1 MITPKI
7 KVGKNEI
14 LNFNEALGKE
24 WITTNS
30 LGGYA
35 SSTILNIN
43 TRKYHGLL
51 VASFNPPRDRSVCV
65 AKIDEALLIK
75 DNIHPIFANE
85 FQWGISPNGHKFLK
99 EFSISPFPK
108 HVYTLE
114 NVEISR
120 TIFMPRGKNAVIAIY
135 EVLNWKDQDFEIN
148 VFPLLACRHFHSV
161 VNRKESPLK
170 FFQKPRGKQTELLV
184 ENPKTVLIFGATEGV
199 YCQEE
204 RWVENVFFREEHAR
218 GESCIEDWYKPG
230 FFKIHIERDTRK
242 NFAFLAAASEAE
254 GSAIQVWRTLPY
266 TMDNVEALYL
276 EEIGRREELLA
287 NFYDRHRTLEV
298 SDWLSM
304 AVLAADMFIVGD
316 RWKSVI
322 AGYHWFEDWG
332 RDTFISMPGLMLI
345 TGRFEDAKNVFLTFN
360 SLCRQGLI
368 PNFISDRESHSAYNS
383 VDATLWFF
391 NAVLQYLKYTGD
403 FQFVKENLWEN
414 MKLAV
419 ENLTEG
425 KFSNM
430 HMDKDNLLWHAPQ
443 LTWMDAAV
451 DGKPVTP
458 RGGKAVEVQA
468 LWYNTLKTA
477 EVLARKFKEEEKAED
492 FSGLAEKAK
501 ISFNEKFWNPNL
513 KCLFDVIDDKGVD
526 ESIRPNQLI
535 AAALDF
541 TMLEK
546 DKCEKILDMVG
557 CELLTPYGLRTL
569 SKKDPR
575 YVGVYFGDRGNR
587 DKAYHNGTVWPWL
600 LGFFIKAFI
609 KVKGCSEHWRE
620 YAWKNFLSPLFSQ
633 QFYMAGLGVISEVFD
648 GDVPHTPRG
657 CIAQAWSL
665 AEPLRA
671 YIEDI
676 MQLKPKYEGEI
687 LQGLC

>member
-1 MITPKI
+1 MITPSI

-14 LNFNEALGKE
+14 SNFNEALGKE

-51 VASFNPPRDRSVCV
+51 VAAFNPPRDRRVCI
-65 AKIDEALLIK
+65 AKLDETLRIK
-75 DNIHPIFANE
+75 GNLHPIFTNE
-85 FQWGISPNGHKFLK
+85 FQVGIFPNGYKFIK
-99 EFSISPFPK
+99 EFSTSPFPK

-114 NVEISR
+114 NIEIYR
-120 TIFMPRGKNAVIAIY
+120 TIFMPHGKNAVIAMY
-135 EVLNWKDQDFEIN
+135 EALNRNSRDVEIN
-148 VFPLLACRHFHSV
+148 VFPVLACRHFHSV
-161 VNRKESPLK
+161 VDRRESPLN
-170 FFQKPRGKQTELLV
+170 FFQKTYDKHIELLV
-184 ENPKTVLIFGATEGV
+184 ENPKTALIFGATEGV
-199 YCQEE
+199 YFPEE
-204 RWVENVFFREEHAR
+204 SWVEKVFFREEHAR
-218 GESCIEDWYKPG
+218 GESCMEDWYKPG
-230 FFKIHIERDTRK
+230 FFKIYIDEGERK
-242 NFAFLAAASEAE
+242 NFAFFAAAGETE
-254 GSAIQVWRTLPY
+254 GSARQVWRSMPS
-266 TMDNVEALYL
+266 TMDEVEALYV
-276 EEIGRREELLA
+276 EEKGRRSRLLA
-287 NFYDRHRTLEV
+287 DFYSKHKSLKV
-298 SDWLSM
+298 KDWLSM
-304 AVLAADMFIVGD
+304 AVLAADIFIAGD
-316 RWKSVI
+316 VWKSVI

-332 RDTFISMPGLMLI
+332 RDTFISMPGLMLV
-345 TGRFEDAKNVFLTFN
+345 TGKFEDAKSVFLTFN
-360 SLCRQGLI
+360 TYCRQGLI
-368 PNFISDRESHSAYNS
+368 PNFISDRESQSAYNS

-414 MKLAV
+414 MKEAV
-419 ENLTEG
+419 ENLAEG
-425 KFSNM
+425 TFPNM

-443 LTWMDAAV
+443 MTWMDAAV

-458 RGGKAVEVQA
+458 RCGKAVEVQA
-468 LWYNTLKTA
+468 LWYNTLKTM
-477 EVLARKFKEEEKAED
+477 EVLARKFKEGNAEY
-492 FSGLAEKAK
+492 FSGLAEKVK

-513 KCLFDVIDDKGVD
+513 NCLYDVINEKGGD

-546 DKCEKILDMVG
+546 EKSEKIVNMVG

-569 SKKDPR
+569 SRKDPR
-575 YVGVYFGDRGNR
+575 YIGIYFGDRGKR

-600 LGFFIKAFI
+600 LGFFTKAFI
-609 KVKGCSEHWRE
+609 KVKGFHENWRE
-620 YAWKNFLSPLFSQ
+620 YAWKNFLSPLFSD
-633 QFYMAGLGVISEVFD
+633 QFYRAGLGVISEVFD
-648 GDVPHTPRG
+648 GDAPHMPRG

-671 YIEDI
+671 YVEDI

>member
-1 MITPKI
+1 MRLPSI
-7 KVGKNEI
+7 KVGEGEI
-14 LNFNEALGKE
+14 SNFNEALGKE

-51 VASFNPPRDRSVCV
+51 VAAFNPPRDRRVCI
-65 AKIDEALLIK
+65 AKLDETLRVKGNL
-75 DNIHPIFANE
+75 HPIFTNE
-85 FQWGISPNGHKFLK
+85 FQMGIFPNGYKFLK

-114 NVEISR
+114 NIEICR
-120 TIFMPRGKNAVIAIY
+120 TIFMPHGKNAVIAIY
-135 EVLNWKDQDFEIN
+135 EVLNRNSQDVEIN
-148 VFPLLACRHFHSV
+148 VFPVLACRHFHSV
-161 VNRKESPLK
+161 VDRRESPLK
-170 FFQKPRGKQTELLV
+170 FFQKTCDKHVELIV
-184 ENPKTVLIFGATEGV
+184 ENPKTALIFGATEGV
-199 YCQEE
+199 YFPEE
-204 RWVENVFFREEHAR
+204 SWVERVFFREEHAR

-230 FFKIHIERDTRK
+230 FFKIYIDRGTRK
-242 NFAFLAAASEAE
+242 NFAFFAAAGEAE
-254 GSAIQVWRTLPY
+254 SSARKVWRGMPS
-266 TMDNVEALYL
+266 TMEEVEALYV
-276 EEIGRREELLA
+276 EEKGRRSGLLA
-287 NFYDRHRTLEV
+287 DFYSKHKSLEV
-298 SDWLSM
+298 KDWLSM
-304 AVLAADMFIVGD
+304 AVLAADIFIAGD
-316 RWKSVI
+316 VRKSVI

-345 TGRFEDAKNVFLTFN
+345 TGKFEEAKSVFLTFN
-360 SLCRQGLI
+360 SYCRQGLI
-368 PNFISDRESHSAYNS
+368 PNFISDRESQSAYNS
-383 VDATLWFF
+383 VDATLWFS

-414 MKLAV
+414 MKEAV
-419 ENLTEG
+419 ENLAEG
-425 KFSNM
+425 TFPNM

-443 LTWMDAAV
+443 MTWMDAAV

-458 RGGKAVEVQA
+458 RCGKAVEIQA
-468 LWYNTLKTA
+468 LWYNTLKTL
-477 EVLARKFKEEEKAED
+477 EVLARKFKEEGNAEY
-492 FSGLAEKAK
+492 FSGLAEKVK

-513 KCLFDVIDDKGVD
+513 NCLYDVIDEKGGD

-535 AAALDF
+535 AVALDF

-546 DKCEKILDMVG
+546 EKSEKIVNMVG

-569 SKKDPR
+569 SRKDPR
-575 YVGVYFGDRGNR
+575 YVGFYFGDRGKR

-600 LGFFIKAFI
+600 LGFFTKAFI
-609 KVKGCSEHWRE
+609 KLKGFHEYWRE
-620 YAWKNFLSPLFSQ
+620 YAWKNFLSPLFSD
-633 QFYMAGLGVISEVFD
+633 QFYRAGLGVISEVFD
-648 GDVPHTPRG
+648 GDAPHMPRG

-676 MQLKPKYEGEI
+676 MQFKPKYEREI